1 MKYDFDRVLDRTGT
15 RSTKWKIKHFTAP
28 NAGREIVPFTM
39 ADMEFPLVPEIRE
52 GLKEYLD
59 QAVLGYTGATEEYY
73 QSVQDWMEKHHGFRP
88 PRKWFLECSGVI
100 SALDEMLTDRL
111 GGF

>member
-15 RSTKWKIKHFTAP
+15 GSTKWKIKHFTAP

-73 QSVQDWMEKHHGFRP
+73 QSCRTGWKSTMVSGRP
-88 PRKWFLECSGVI
+88 GNGSWNVPV
-100 SALDEMLTDRL
+100 
-111 GGF
+111 